1 MQDKRVGS
9 GTGKWNRRQ
18 LFVCKN
24 DFACFVDIENVIQEE
39 DFDANPKETSL
50 TAKKTPDKQDA
61 IREQIQEDE
70 LLVKSM
76 NYGNRMSGKS

>member
-1 MQDKRVGS
+1 MQDERVGS
-9 GTGKWNRRQ
+9 GNGKWSRRQ
-18 LFVCKN
+18 VFVCKR
-24 DFACFVDIENVIQEE
+24 DYACFVDIENVIREE